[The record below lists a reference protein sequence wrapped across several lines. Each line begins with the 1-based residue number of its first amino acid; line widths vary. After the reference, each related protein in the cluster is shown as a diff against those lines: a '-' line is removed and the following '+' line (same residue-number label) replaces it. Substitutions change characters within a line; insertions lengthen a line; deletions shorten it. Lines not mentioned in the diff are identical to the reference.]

1 LDWQE
6 RHKILKVAF
15 PVGVYTKEAIH
26 EIQFGYVK
34 RPNHKSRQ
42 ADKDRYEVCN
52 HRYTALCDGAAGAA
66 VLNDGKYG
74 VNVVDNEIRLTLLR
88 APMMPDMKADQGNH
102 RFTYS
107 FYPFGQSFAQS
118 DIVCQAAELNE
129 QPIIGSVQKQIENRP
144 VFVPM
149 QKNIVVE
156 TIKPADTVEN
166 ALLVRAYES
175 VGIRTLASFQV
186 AENIKKVEETDM
198 LEEDPQGIVTDNVA
212 FGPFEIKTFLLYL

>member
-1 LDWQE
+1 
-6 RHKILKVAF
+6 
-15 PVGVYTKEAIH
+15 
-26 EIQFGYVK
+26 
-34 RPNHKSRQ
+34 
-42 ADKDRYEVCN
+42 
-52 HRYTALCDGAAGAA
+52 
-66 VLNDGKYG
+66 
-74 VNVVDNEIRLTLLR
+74 
-88 APMMPDMKADQGNH
+88 
-102 RFTYS
+102 
-107 FYPFGQSFAQS
+107 
-118 DIVCQAAELNE
+118 
-129 QPIIGSVQKQIENRP
+129 
-144 VFVPM
+144 M